1 MIQADNEGGGSDRHR
16 YTCRTKEHP
25 VSRILVADDNSNI
38 QKMVALALKDE
49 GIDVVAVGNGDAAMR
64 KIPDLRPDLVLAD
77 IFMPVR
83 NGYEVCE
90 FVKNDSRYMNTP
102 VVLLVGAFDPLDED
116 ETQRVHADGVL
127 KKPFVPPDPLINM
140 VKALLAK
147 SNGQNPAAVV
157 AATPA
162 QPAFEPQATVAIPP
176 PPSAPVA
183 PAKTS
188 LEQSQK
194 PKSAT
199 PAPSY
204 ASEAALDEE
213 EEVVTAVRD
222 PNLGEPAWT
231 APEEP
236 EEEEQA
242 AEAAAEADDMLDM
255 HSFGKDEGR
264 DTGRFRPDSAIF
276 DKLDADDVKAKKT
289 KKRGTPKVE
298 AVEIPAVQAKEA
310 EAVVE
315 PSQPME
321 AALPVEAVSEEAAPA
336 APAAEEIPV
345 EPFKFD
351 PSLTFSAA
359 AETAEEPQE
368 SMPLPELL
376 PAPIE
381 PVPAA
386 EEPAL
391 HLEATPVEPA
401 PLEIGVSEHASSVSW
416 PTLADPI
423 EEVPA
428 APAIPVE
435 AHSTVEPPVEAHV
448 TFEPPIEAHASLEPA
463 DLSSMPLPNQE
474 AVIQAATEA
483 ARAAFSELKT
493 FAGVIPTEKPAE
505 ETAELASQP
514 QGQSVNNRIAEAPA
528 GLEPTD
534 APKATPE
541 MIDAVVSKLLERMQP
556 QIMEVVNREVLR
568 PAIEAIVRREID
580 KS

>member
-1 MIQADNEGGGSDRHR
+1 M
-16 YTCRTKEHP
+16 
-25 VSRILVADDNSNI
+25 SRILVADDNSNI

-147 SNGQNPAAVV
+147 SNGQNPAAAV
-157 AATPA
+157 AAAPP

-176 PPSAPVA
+176 PPASAPIA
-183 PAKTS
+183 PAKAS
-188 LEQSQK
+188 REQIQK

-199 PAPSY
+199 PAASY
-204 ASEAALDEE
+204 EPEAALDDT

-236 EEEEQA
+236 EEEARGEEESA
-242 AEAAAEADDMLDM
+242 TVADEMLDM

-264 DTGRFRPDSAIF
+264 GDTGRFRPDSAIF
-276 DKLDADDVKAKKT
+276 DKLDAEDVHGKKT
-289 KKRGTPKVE
+289 KKPAAPKVE
-298 AVEIPAVQAKEA
+298 AVEIPAVQSK

-315 PSQPME
+315 AAEPME
-321 AALPVEAVSEEAAPA
+321 AAFPVEAVSEEATAA
-336 APAAEEIPV
+336 APAGEEIPV

-359 AETAEEPQE
+359 AETAEEPHE
-368 SMPLPELL
+368 LMPLPELL
-376 PAPIE
+376 PE
-381 PVPAA
+381 PTEPAPAA
-386 EEPAL
+386 EEPAP
-391 HLEATPVEPA
+391 HLDAAPPEPA
-401 PLEIGVSEHASSVSW
+401 PLEAPVSEHAASFSW

-423 EEVPA
+423 EEIPA
-428 APAIPVE
+428 APAAPVE
-435 AHSTVEPPVEAHV
+435 PHATFEPPVEAHA
-448 TFEPPIEAHASLEPA
+448 TFEPPVEAHASLEA
-463 DLSSMPLPNQE
+463 AELSSTPLPNQE

-493 FAGVIPTEKPAE
+493 FAGVIPTGKAVE
-505 ETAELASQP
+505 ETPVLANQP
-514 QGQSVNNRIAEAPA
+514 QGQSLNGQTAEKKIEDVPA
-528 GLEPTD
+528 GLGYTD

>member
-1 MIQADNEGGGSDRHR
+1 M
-16 YTCRTKEHP
+16 
-25 VSRILVADDNSNI
+25 SRILVADDNSNI

-64 KIPDLRPDLVLAD
+64 KIPDLRPDLILAD

-116 ETQRVHADGVL
+116 ETQRVRADGVL

-162 QPAFEPQATVAIPP
+162 QPAFEPQATVVIPQT
-176 PPSAPVA
+176 PSAREAVA
-183 PAKTS
+183 PAKVS
-188 LEQSQK
+188 PEQNQK
-194 PKSAT
+194 SKPVTA
-199 PAPSY
+199 APSY
-204 ASEAALDEE
+204 APEAAALDEP

-222 PNLGEPAWT
+222 PNLGEPFWA
-231 APEEP
+231 APEDP
-236 EEEEQA
+236 EEEVHDEEQTA
-242 AEAAAEADDMLDM
+242 TQPEEMVDM
-255 HSFGKDEGR
+255 HSFGEERG
-264 DTGRFRPDSAIF
+264 DTARFRPDSTIF
-276 DKLDADDVKAKKT
+276 EKAAVDDGPAEKKKKGREAAKIET
-289 KKRGTPKVE
+289 
-298 AVEIPAVQAKEA
+298 VEIPSAQSKGVEA
-310 EAVVE
+310 DVDVGKRV
-315 PSQPME
+315 E
-321 AALPVEAVSEEAAPA
+321 AASEEVTQ

-351 PSLTFSAA
+351 PTLTFSAA
-359 AETAEEPQE
+359 AETTEEPQE
-368 SMPLPELL
+368 LMPLPELL
-376 PAPIE
+376 AAPSE
-381 PVPAA
+381 QAPAA
-386 EEPAL
+386 EDHALPLEPAA
-391 HLEATPVEPA
+391 LEVP
-401 PLEIGVSEHASSVSW
+401 VSEDAATVSW
-416 PTLADPI
+416 PTLDDPI
-423 EEVPA
+423 EETPA

-435 AHSTVEPPVEAHV
+435 AHVS
-448 TFEPPIEAHASLEPA
+448 FEPAEMNLT
-463 DLSSMPLPNQE
+463 PLPNQD

-493 FAGVIPTEKPAE
+493 FAGVIPPIENLGVASQPAGHAVNGQ
-505 ETAELASQP
+505 TAQNGLQDGPAELAYT
-514 QGQSVNNRIAEAPA
+514 E
-528 GLEPTD
+528 

-541 MIDAVVSKLLERMQP
+541 MIDAVVNKLLERMQP

-568 PAIEAIVRREID
+568 PAIEAIVRREIE